1 MLLPSIL
8 SPTARPPKWVL
19 ILCPEPVLRGEA
31 TPGGSLK
38 GVRGA
43 VSEDLHFA
51 DSGQL
56 DMALTGERESSGI
69 TQAP

>member
-1 MLLPSIL
+1 M
-8 SPTARPPKWVL
+8 
-19 ILCPEPVLRGEA
+19 
-31 TPGGSLK
+31 PGSGLQ

-43 VSEDLHFA
+43 VSADLHFT